1 MPEPAVELRH
11 LSKSFADH
19 VAVESVSLRIA
30 GGEFFSLLGSS
41 GCGKSTTLRMIAG
54 FEHPS
59 AGDILLNGQ
68 SVAGKPVA
76 ARDLNLVFQNYAL
89 FPHMTVAD
97 NVAFGLRMEKVAAA
111 EIDWRVRE
119 ALAMVHLEGFERR
132 LPRQLSGGQQQRAA
146 LARAI
151 VTRPALLLLD
161 EPLGALD
168 LKLRRAMQAELKAIQ
183 RRLGMTF
190 IYVTHDQEE
199 ALAVSDRVAVMHQG
213 RVLQVDA
220 PQALYERP
228 ANRFVAEFIGE
239 SNLLEA
245 RVDAVSDLRTE
256 VSIGPLRLG
265 LTCETCPAVGSAITV
280 SIRPEKI
287 DIQRAPTAAAGNV
300 CAATV
305 EEAVY
310 LGTDTRYRM
319 RVTDSLSLVVQEQNR
334 GVPLLAPGAVVAIE
348 LPAAHLRVLGSD
360 GHV

>member
-11 LSKSFADH
+11 VSKSFADH
-19 VAVESVSLRIA
+19 VVVDAVSLTVAR
-30 GGEFFSLLGSS
+30 GEFFSLLGPS

-54 FEHPS
+54 FERPT
-59 AGDILLNGQ
+59 AGDILLNGE
-68 SVAGKPVA
+68 SVLAKAVA
-76 ARDLNLVFQNYAL
+76 ARDLNLVFQSYAL
-89 FPHMTVAD
+89 FPHLTVAD
-97 NVAFGLRMEKVAAA
+97 NVAFGLRMQKVAAA
-111 EIDWRVRE
+111 EIERRVRE
-119 ALAMVHLEGFERR
+119 ALAMVHLDGFERR

-151 VTRPALLLLD
+151 VTRPSLLLLD

-168 LKLRRAMQAELKAIQ
+168 LKLRRAMQAELKSIQ

-199 ALAVSDRVAVMHQG
+199 ALAMSDRVAVMHRG

-220 PQALYERP
+220 PQALYEQP

-245 RVDAVSDLRTE
+245 RIGTALDDGAEARIGALHLALAPEARRLAGRT
-256 VSIGPLRLG
+256 VTL
-265 LTCETCPAVGSAITV
+265 

-287 DIQRAPTAAAGNV
+287 LVLREPAGAQVNV
-300 CAATV
+300 WQGAV

-310 LGTDTRYRM
+310 LGTDTRYRV
-319 RVTDSLSLVVQEQNR
+319 RVADGLSLVVQEQNR
-334 GVPLLAPGAVVAIE
+334 GMALLAPGARVALE
-348 LPAAHLRVLGSD
+348 LPAAHLLVLGSD
-360 GHV
+360 GDG

>member
-11 LSKSFADH
+11 VSKSFADH
-19 VAVESVSLRIA
+19 VVVDGVSLRVA
-30 GGEFFSLLGSS
+30 SGEFFSLLGPS

-59 AGDILLNGQ
+59 AGDILLNGE
-68 SVAGKPVA
+68 SVGSKPVA

-97 NVAFGLRMEKVAAA
+97 NVAFGLRMQKVAPS
-111 EIDWRVRE
+111 EVERRVRE
-119 ALAMVHLEGFERR
+119 ALVMVHLEGFERR

-146 LARAI
+146 LARAV

-199 ALAVSDRVAVMHQG
+199 ALAMSDRVAVMSRG

-220 PQALYERP
+220 PQALYEHP
-228 ANRFVAEFIGE
+228 ASRFVAEFIGE

-245 RVDAVSDLRTE
+245 RVDAVAERETE
-256 VSIGPLRLG
+256 VSMGPLRLAITG
-265 LTCETCPAVGSAITV
+265 EACPPVGSAITL

-287 DIQRAPTAAAGNV
+287 AIRRAPTAAAGNV
-300 CAATV
+300 CQATV
-305 EEAVY
+305 EQAVY

-334 GVPLLAPGAVVAIE
+334 DAPLLAPGAAVMLE
-348 LPAAHLRVLGSD
+348 LPAAHLRVLSADDHG
-360 GHV
+360 